1 MRKLISVYVAFSLVL
16 TLLFNSCGTIIGL
29 GIGVV
34 KDLTRPN
41 YERIHIEDLIE
52 LKKYNKILIHLNNDS
67 KISGTFYEILSDS
80 VDGLESNNY
89 SLKTVI
95 ILNKDELESISV
107 NSIFAIEKKNS
118 KYSWLRWGLAG
129 FALDLFFWEVI
140 LGGEDLVLGP
150 SN

>member
-1 MRKLISVYVAFSLVL
+1 MKKLIGGYVAFFLVL
-16 TLLFNSCGTIIGL
+16 SLLFNSCTYIGL
-29 GIGVV
+29 GIGIV

-41 YERIHIEDLIE
+41 YETIQIKDLIE
-52 LKKYNKILIHLNNDS
+52 LKQYNKILIHLNNDS
-67 KISGTFYEILSDS
+67 LISGTFYEILSDS

-118 KYSWLRWGLAG
+118 NYSWLRWGLAG
-129 FALDLFFWEVI
+129 LALDLFFFEVI
-140 LGGEDLVLGP
+140 RREI
-150 SN
+150 

>member
-1 MRKLISVYVAFSLVL
+1 MKKLIGGYVAFFLVL
-16 TLLFNSCGTIIGL
+16 SLLFNSCTYIGL
-29 GIGVV
+29 GIGIV

-41 YERIHIEDLIE
+41 YETIQIKDLIE
-52 LKKYNKILIHLNNDS
+52 LKQYNKILIHLNNDS

-118 KYSWLRWGLAG
+118 NYSWLRWGLAG
-129 FALDLFFWEVI
+129 LALDLFFFEVI
-140 LGGEDLVLGP
+140 RREI
-150 SN
+150 